1 MLDESSI
8 ILSARDSLDECA
20 IAPPWALA
28 RGAVRT
34 AARPILFAAGLGV
47 VGYLIWDLGPGS
59 IWEAFR
65 RLSWGVLLV
74 LVFPAWIV
82 VVLDT
87 LGWRFTFT
95 RPPRSLLHLLAVRLA
110 GEAIN
115 VSTPTA
121 SVGGEPVKAYL
132 LRPEIPTRDALLSVV
147 ADKTTVVVSQVILL
161 AVGLLAGLDALPL
174 SHPLMLTMAGLLA
187 VEVICAAGFVVVQ
200 LGGVVGG
207 GGRLLSRLGVAPGVA
222 QVKLEGFDQALR
234 ATYVE
239 RWRPL
244 LASALYHFL
253 ASAVETLEI
262 YLIVRFLSV
271 PMPATVALGIGAF
284 GNAVRFL
291 SFMIPGSLGAVEGAN
306 VAFFAAFGVA
316 GSLGLTCTLVQRLRE
331 ILWTAAGFA
340 ALSLLSSHSTSR
352 QG

>member
-1 MLDESSI
+1 M
-8 ILSARDSLDECA
+8 
-20 IAPPWALA
+20 
-28 RGAVRT
+28 
-34 AARPILFAAGLGV
+34 RPVLFGLGLAV
-47 VGYLIWDLGPGS
+47 VVYLIWDLGPAT
-59 IWEAFR
+59 IWETFR
-65 RLSWGVLLV
+65 RLSWGVLVV

-87 LGWRFTFT
+87 LGWRFTFA
-95 RPPRSLLHLLAVRLA
+95 RPPRSLFRLLAVRLA

-115 VSTPTA
+115 TSTPTA
-121 SVGGEPVKAYL
+121 SVGGEPIKAYL
-132 LRPEIPTRDALLSVV
+132 LRPEVATRDALVSVI

-161 AVGLLAGLDALPL
+161 AVGLFAARGALPL

-187 VEVICAAGFVVVQ
+187 VQIICAAGFVIVQ
-200 LGGVVGG
+200 LGGAVGG
-207 GGRLLSRLGVAPGVA
+207 GGRLLSRLGIAPGIT
-222 QVKLEGFDQALR
+222 QVKLEGFDHALR

-271 PMPATVALGIGAF
+271 SMPATVALGIGAF

-291 SFMIPGSLGAVEGAN
+291 SFMIPASLGAVETAN
-306 VAFFAAFGVA
+306 VALFAAFGVA
-316 GSLGLTCTLVQRLRE
+316 GSVGLTCTLVQRLRE
-331 ILWTAAGFA
+331 ILWAAAGFA
-340 ALSLLSSHSTSR
+340 ALSLLSAR
-352 QG
+352 PVLRKAD

>member
-1 MLDESSI
+1 M
-8 ILSARDSLDECA
+8 
-20 IAPPWALA
+20 
-28 RGAVRT
+28 
-34 AARPILFAAGLGV
+34 RPVLFGLGLAV
-47 VGYLIWDLGPGS
+47 VVYLIWNLGPAT
-59 IWEAFR
+59 IWETFR
-65 RLSWGVLLV
+65 RLSWGVLVV

-87 LGWRFTFT
+87 LGWRFTFA
-95 RPPRSLLHLLAVRLA
+95 RPPRSLFRLLAVRLA

-115 VSTPTA
+115 TSTPTA
-121 SVGGEPVKAYL
+121 SVGGEPIKAYL
-132 LRPEIPTRDALLSVV
+132 LRPEVATRDALVSVI

-161 AVGLLAGLDALPL
+161 AVGLFAARGALPL

-187 VEVICAAGFVVVQ
+187 VQIICAAGFVIVQ
-200 LGGVVGG
+200 LGGAVGG
-207 GGRLLSRLGVAPGVA
+207 GGRLLSRLGIAPGVT
-222 QVKLEGFDQALR
+222 QVKLEGFDHALR

-271 PMPATVALGIGAF
+271 SMPATVALGIGAF

-291 SFMIPGSLGAVEGAN
+291 SFMIPASLGAVETAN
-306 VAFFAAFGVA
+306 VALFAAFGVA
-316 GSLGLTCTLVQRLRE
+316 GSVGLTCTLVQRLRE
-331 ILWTAAGFA
+331 ILWAAAGFA
-340 ALSLLSSHSTSR
+340 ALSLLSAR
-352 QG
+352 PVLDKAD

>member
-1 MLDESSI
+1 M
-8 ILSARDSLDECA
+8 
-20 IAPPWALA
+20 
-28 RGAVRT
+28 
-34 AARPILFAAGLGV
+34 RPVLFGLGLAV
-47 VGYLIWDLGPGS
+47 VVYLIWNLGPAT
-59 IWEAFR
+59 IWETFR
-65 RLSWGVLLV
+65 RLSWGVLVV

-87 LGWRFTFT
+87 LGWRFTFA
-95 RPPRSLLHLLAVRLA
+95 RPPRSLFRLLAVRLA

-115 VSTPTA
+115 TSTPTA
-121 SVGGEPVKAYL
+121 SVGGEPIKAYL
-132 LRPEIPTRDALLSVV
+132 LRPEVATRDALVSVI

-161 AVGLLAGLDALPL
+161 AVGLFAARGALPL

-187 VEVICAAGFVVVQ
+187 VQIICAAGFVIVQ
-200 LGGVVGG
+200 LGGAVGG
-207 GGRLLSRLGVAPGVA
+207 GGRLLSRLGIAPGVT
-222 QVKLEGFDQALR
+222 QVKLEGFDHALR

-271 PMPATVALGIGAF
+271 SMPATVALGIGAF

-291 SFMIPGSLGAVEGAN
+291 SFMIPASLGAVETAN
-306 VAFFAAFGVA
+306 VALFAAFGVA
-316 GSLGLTCTLVQRLRE
+316 GSVGLTCTLVQRLRE
-331 ILWTAAGFA
+331 ILWAAAGFA
-340 ALSLLSSHSTSR
+340 ALSLLSAR
-352 QG
+352 PMLRKAD

>member
-1 MLDESSI
+1 M
-8 ILSARDSLDECA
+8 
-20 IAPPWALA
+20 
-28 RGAVRT
+28 
-34 AARPILFAAGLGV
+34 RPVLFGLGLAV
-47 VGYLIWDLGPGS
+47 VVYLIWNLGPAT
-59 IWEAFR
+59 IWETFR
-65 RLSWGVLLV
+65 RLSWGVLVV

-87 LGWRFTFT
+87 LGWRFTFA
-95 RPPRSLLHLLAVRLA
+95 RPPRSLFRLLAVRLA

-115 VSTPTA
+115 TSTPTA
-121 SVGGEPVKAYL
+121 SVGGEPIKAYL
-132 LRPEIPTRDALLSVV
+132 LRPEVATRDALVSVI

-161 AVGLLAGLDALPL
+161 AVGLFAARGALPL

-187 VEVICAAGFVVVQ
+187 VQIICAAGFVIVQ
-200 LGGVVGG
+200 LGGAVGG
-207 GGRLLSRLGVAPGVA
+207 GGRLLSRLGIAPGIT
-222 QVKLEGFDQALR
+222 QVKLEGFDHALR

-271 PMPATVALGIGAF
+271 SMPATVALGIGAF

-291 SFMIPGSLGAVEGAN
+291 SFMIPASLGAVETAN
-306 VAFFAAFGVA
+306 VALFAAFGVA
-316 GSLGLTCTLVQRLRE
+316 GSVGLTCTLVQRLRE
-331 ILWTAAGFA
+331 ILWAAAGFA
-340 ALSLLSSHSTSR
+340 ALSLLSAR
-352 QG
+352 PVLRKAD

>member
-1 MLDESSI
+1 M
-8 ILSARDSLDECA
+8 
-20 IAPPWALA
+20 
-28 RGAVRT
+28 
-34 AARPILFAAGLGV
+34 RPVLFGLGLAV
-47 VGYLIWDLGPGS
+47 VVYLIWNLGPAT
-59 IWEAFR
+59 IWETFR
-65 RLSWGVLLV
+65 RLSWGVLVV

-87 LGWRFTFT
+87 LGWRFTFA
-95 RPPRSLLHLLAVRLA
+95 RPPRSLFRLLAVRLA

-115 VSTPTA
+115 TSTPTA
-121 SVGGEPVKAYL
+121 SVGGEPIKAYL
-132 LRPEIPTRDALLSVV
+132 LRPEVATRDALVSVI

-161 AVGLLAGLDALPL
+161 AVGLFAARGALPL

-187 VEVICAAGFVVVQ
+187 VQIICAAGFVIVQ
-200 LGGVVGG
+200 LGGAVGG
-207 GGRLLSRLGVAPGVA
+207 GGRLLSRLGIAPGIT
-222 QVKLEGFDQALR
+222 QVKLEGFDHALR

-262 YLIVRFLSV
+262 YLIVGFLGV

-291 SFMIPGSLGAVEGAN
+291 SFMIPASLGAVETAN
-306 VAFFAAFGVA
+306 VALFAAFGVA
-316 GSLGLTCTLVQRLRE
+316 GSVGLTCTLVQRLRE
-331 ILWTAAGFA
+331 ILWAAAGFA
-340 ALSLLSSHSTSR
+340 ALSLLSAR
-352 QG
+352 PVLDKAD

>member
-1 MLDESSI
+1 M
-8 ILSARDSLDECA
+8 
-20 IAPPWALA
+20 
-28 RGAVRT
+28 
-34 AARPILFAAGLGV
+34 RPVLFGLGLAV
-47 VGYLIWDLGPGS
+47 VVYLIWNLGPAT
-59 IWEAFR
+59 IWETFR
-65 RLSWGVLLV
+65 RLSWGVLVV

-87 LGWRFTFT
+87 LGWRFTFA
-95 RPPRSLLHLLAVRLA
+95 RPPRSLFRLLAVRLA

-115 VSTPTA
+115 TSTPTA
-121 SVGGEPVKAYL
+121 SVGGEPIKAYL
-132 LRPEIPTRDALLSVV
+132 LRPEVATRDALVSVI

-161 AVGLLAGLDALPL
+161 AVGLFAARGALPL

-187 VEVICAAGFVVVQ
+187 VQIICAAGFVIVQ
-200 LGGVVGG
+200 LGGAVGG
-207 GGRLLSRLGVAPGVA
+207 GGRLLSRLGIAPGVT
-222 QVKLEGFDQALR
+222 QVKLEGFDHALR

-271 PMPATVALGIGAF
+271 SMPATVALGIGAF

-291 SFMIPGSLGAVEGAN
+291 SFMIPASLGAVETAN
-306 VAFFAAFGVA
+306 VALFAAFGVA
-316 GSLGLTCTLVQRLRE
+316 GSVGLTCTLVQRLRE
-331 ILWTAAGFA
+331 ILWAAAGFA
-340 ALSLLSSHSTSR
+340 ALSLLSAR
-352 QG
+352 PVLRKAD

>member
-1 MLDESSI
+1 M
-8 ILSARDSLDECA
+8 
-20 IAPPWALA
+20 
-28 RGAVRT
+28 
-34 AARPILFAAGLGV
+34 RPVLFGLGLAV
-47 VGYLIWDLGPGS
+47 VVYLIWNLGPAT
-59 IWEAFR
+59 IWETFR
-65 RLSWGVLLV
+65 RLSWGVLVV

-87 LGWRFTFT
+87 LGWRFTFA
-95 RPPRSLLHLLAVRLA
+95 RPPRSLFRLLAVRLA

-115 VSTPTA
+115 TSTPTA
-121 SVGGEPVKAYL
+121 SVGGEPIKAYL
-132 LRPEIPTRDALLSVV
+132 LRPEVATRDALVSVI

-161 AVGLLAGLDALPL
+161 AVGLFAARGALPL

-187 VEVICAAGFVVVQ
+187 VQIICAAGFVIVQ
-200 LGGVVGG
+200 LGGAVGG
-207 GGRLLSRLGVAPGVA
+207 GGRLLSRLGIAPGIT
-222 QVKLEGFDQALR
+222 QVKLEGFDHALR

-271 PMPATVALGIGAF
+271 SMPATVALGIGAF

-291 SFMIPGSLGAVEGAN
+291 SFMIPASLGAVETAN
-306 VAFFAAFGVA
+306 VALFAAFGVA
-316 GSLGLTCTLVQRLRE
+316 GSVGLTCTLVQRLRE
-331 ILWTAAGFA
+331 ILWAGAGFA
-340 ALSLLSSHSTSR
+340 ALSLLSAR
-352 QG
+352 PVLRKAD

>member
-1 MLDESSI
+1 
-8 ILSARDSLDECA
+8 
-20 IAPPWALA
+20 
-28 RGAVRT
+28 VR
-34 AARPILFAAGLGV
+34 PVLFGLGLAV
-47 VGYLIWDLGPGS
+47 VVYLIWNLGPAT
-59 IWEAFR
+59 IWETFR
-65 RLSWGVLLV
+65 RLSWGVLVV

-87 LGWRFTFT
+87 LGWRFTFA
-95 RPPRSLLHLLAVRLA
+95 RPPRSLFRLLAVRLA

-115 VSTPTA
+115 TSTPTA
-121 SVGGEPVKAYL
+121 SVGGEPIKAYL
-132 LRPEIPTRDALLSVV
+132 LRPEVATRDALVSVI

-161 AVGLLAGLDALPL
+161 AVGLFAARGALPL

-187 VEVICAAGFVVVQ
+187 VQIICAAGFVIVQ
-200 LGGVVGG
+200 LGGAVGG
-207 GGRLLSRLGVAPGVA
+207 GGRLLSRLGIAPGIT
-222 QVKLEGFDQALR
+222 QVKLEGFDHALR

-271 PMPATVALGIGAF
+271 SMPATVALGIGAF

-291 SFMIPGSLGAVEGAN
+291 SFMIPASLGAVETAN
-306 VAFFAAFGVA
+306 VALFAAFGVA
-316 GSLGLTCTLVQRLRE
+316 GSVGLTCTLVQRLRE
-331 ILWTAAGFA
+331 ILWAAAGFA
-340 ALSLLSSHSTSR
+340 ALSLLSAR
-352 QG
+352 PVLRKAD

>member
-1 MLDESSI
+1 M
-8 ILSARDSLDECA
+8 
-20 IAPPWALA
+20 
-28 RGAVRT
+28 
-34 AARPILFAAGLGV
+34 RPVLFGLGLAV
-47 VGYLIWDLGPGS
+47 VVYLIWNLGPAT
-59 IWEAFR
+59 IWETFR
-65 RLSWGVLLV
+65 RLSWGVLVV

-87 LGWRFTFT
+87 LGWRFTFA
-95 RPPRSLLHLLAVRLA
+95 RPPRSLFRLLAVRLA

-115 VSTPTA
+115 TSTPTA
-121 SVGGEPVKAYL
+121 SVGGEPIKAYL
-132 LRPEIPTRDALLSVV
+132 LRPEVATRDALVSVI

-161 AVGLLAGLDALPL
+161 AVGLFAARGALPL

-187 VEVICAAGFVVVQ
+187 VQTICAAGFVIAQ
-200 LGGVVGG
+200 LGGAVGG
-207 GGRLLSRLGVAPGVA
+207 GGRLLSRLGIAPGIT
-222 QVKLEGFDQALR
+222 QVKLEGFDHALR

-271 PMPATVALGIGAF
+271 SMPATVALGIGAF

-291 SFMIPGSLGAVEGAN
+291 SFMIPASLGAVETAN
-306 VAFFAAFGVA
+306 VALFAAFGVA
-316 GSLGLTCTLVQRLRE
+316 GSVGLTCTLVQRLRE
-331 ILWTAAGFA
+331 ILWAAAGFA
-340 ALSLLSSHSTSR
+340 ALSLLSAR
-352 QG
+352 PVLDKAD